1 MRVREN
7 QHLTKDT
14 CSFQLHSQI
23 SLFLL
28 HHISHILILSPP
40 FLFCLLKEYIFHQH
54 LPHITIWYSEVF
66 LPISLYFFFFFFGLL
81 FLNWFNSQM
90 VHEFPVYLTLVLCS
104 KVLKFWVFFKGRQ
117 WKETLNLLLLCN
129 LYHQLH
135 FLSKLNLGPKQKN
148 QLININPLC
157 VQELLNHPLST
168 PSYPLIRN
176 LLSVIPK
183 FVGFGY
189 SCSFN
194 H

>member
-1 MRVREN
+1 MQFSIAFSDLPVFTSPYFSYPYT
-7 QHLTKDT
+7 LTT
-14 CSFQLHSQI
+14 IFI
-23 SLFLL
+23 LL
-28 HHISHILILSPP
+28 IKAVHISSTPTSYYYLVFRGVSTNILVL
-40 FLFCLLKEYIFHQH
+40 
-54 LPHITIWYSEVF
+54 
-66 LPISLYFFFFFFGLL
+66 FFFFFSLL